1 MSSSKHLIKTLIKNP
16 TRIKSKYQA
25 KQLHAQFIRTQ
36 SLSHTSAA
44 IVISVYTNLKL
55 LHEALLLFQTLESPP
70 VLAWKSVIRCF
81 TDQSLFSRAL
91 ASFVEMRASGRCPDH
106 NVFPSVLKSCTMM
119 TDLRLGESVHG
130 CIVRLGMDCDLY
142 TGNALMNMYAK
153 LLGMGS
159 KISVGKVFDEMPH
172 RKFDSEEVDDNGKSS
187 HFDGSSGSYR
197 VATESVESVMS
208 CSEDLQAE
216 TCVGYYNGSRVNAL
230 STLPL
235 GIDSVRKVF
244 ELMPRKDVVSWNTI
258 IAGYAQSGMYEDAL
272 RMVREMG
279 SNDLKPDAFTLSS
292 VLPIFSENVDVT
304 KGKEIHGYAIRKG
317 IDADVYIGSSLVDMY
332 AKSARIEDSERVFF
346 HLSRRDSISWNS
358 LVAGYVQNGRYN
370 EALELFRQM
379 VTAKVRPGPVAFS
392 SVMPACAHLST
403 LHLGKQLHGY
413 VVRGGYSDN
422 IFIASALVDM
432 YSKCGNIKAAR
443 KIFDRMNVH
452 DEVSW
457 TAIIMGHA
465 LHGHGHE
472 AVSLFEEMKRQG
484 VKPNQVAFVAVLT
497 ACSHVGLVDEAWGY
511 FNSMTK
517 VYGLN
522 QELEHYA
529 AVADLLGRAGKLE
542 EAYDFISNMRV
553 EPTGSVWSNLL
564 SSCSVHKNLELA
576 EKVAEK
582 VFTIDSENMG
592 AYVLMC
598 NMYASNGKWKE
609 TAKLRLRMRK
619 KGMRKKPACS
629 WIELKDKTHGFVSG
643 DRSHPNTDRIN
654 EFLNSVMEQ
663 MEKEGYVADTSGV
676 LHDVDEEHKR
686 ELLFG
691 HSERL
696 AVAFGIIS
704 TEAGTTI
711 RVTKNIR
718 ICEDCHVAIK
728 YISKITERE
737 IIVRD
742 NSRFHHFN
750 HGSCSCG
757 DYW

>member
-1 MSSSKHLIKTLIKNP
+1 M
-16 TRIKSKYQA
+16 
-25 KQLHAQFIRTQ
+25 
-36 SLSHTSAA
+36 
-44 IVISVYTNLKL
+44 
-55 LHEALLLFQTLESPP
+55 
-70 VLAWKSVIRCF
+70 LAWKSVIRCF

-130 CIVRLGMDCDLY
+130 CIVRLGMDYDLY

-153 LLGMGS
+153 LLGMDS
-159 KISVGKVFDEMPH
+159 EYSVGKVFDGMPQ
-172 RKFDSEEVDDNGKSS
+172 RKSISEEEVDDNGKSS
-187 HFDGSSGSYR
+187 HFD
-197 VATESVESVMS
+197 TKSVEPVMS
-208 CSEDLQAE
+208 CEEDLEAE
-216 TCVGYYNGSRVNAL
+216 TVIAPRD
-230 STLPL
+230 LPL

-244 ELMPRKDVVSWNTI
+244 ESMPRKDVVSWNTI
-258 IAGYAQSGMYEDAL
+258 IAGYAQSGMYEVAL

-279 SNDLKPDAFTLSS
+279 SNDLSPDAFTLSS
-292 VLPIFSENVDVT
+292 VLPIFSEYVDVN
-304 KGKEIHGYAIRKG
+304 KGKEIHGYVIRKG

-332 AKSARIEDSERVFF
+332 AKSARIEDSERVFS
-346 HLSRRDSISWNS
+346 HLFRRDSISWNS

-370 EALELFRQM
+370 EALKLFREM

-392 SVMPACAHLST
+392 SVLPACAHLST

-413 VVRGGYSDN
+413 VLRGGCSDN

-432 YSKCGNIKAAR
+432 YSKCGNIQAAR

-472 AVSLFEEMKRQG
+472 AVSLFEEMKLQG
-484 VKPNQVAFVAVLT
+484 VKPNHVAFVAVLT

-511 FNSMTK
+511 FNSMSK

-522 QELEHYA
+522 HELEHYA

-553 EPTGSVWSNLL
+553 EPTGSVWSTLL

-582 VFTIDSENMG
+582 LFAVDSENMG

-598 NMYASNGKWKE
+598 NMYAANGRWKE
-609 TAKLRLRMRK
+609 MAKLRLRMK
-619 KGMRKKPACS
+619 KRGMRKKPACS
-629 WIELKDKTHGFVSG
+629 WIEVKNKTHGFVSG
-643 DRSHPNTDRIN
+643 DRSHPSMERIN
-654 EFLNSVMEQ
+654 EFLKAVLEQ
-663 MEKEGYVADTSGV
+663 MEREGYVADTSGV

-686 ELLFG
+686 ELLYG

-696 AVAFGIIS
+696 AVAFGIIN

-718 ICEDCHVAIK
+718 ICRDCHVAIK
-728 YISKITERE
+728 FISKITERE

-750 HGSCSCG
+750 NGSCSCG

>member
-1 MSSSKHLIKTLIKNP
+1 MSSSKTLIKTLIKNP
-16 TRIKSKYQA
+16 TRIRSKYQA
-25 KQLHAQFIRTQ
+25 KQLHAQFLRTQ
-36 SLSHTSAA
+36 SLSHTSAS
-44 IVISVYTNLKL
+44 IVISIYTNLKL
-55 LHEALLLFQTLESPP
+55 LHEALLLFHTLESPP

-130 CIVRLGMDCDLY
+130 CILRLGMDCDLY
-142 TGNALMNMYAK
+142 TCNALMNMYAK
-153 LLGMGS
+153 LLGMSS
-159 KISVGKVFDEMPH
+159 KISVGKVFDEMPQ
-172 RKFDSEEVDDNGKSS
+172 RNSI
-187 HFDGSSGSYR
+187 
-197 VATESVESVMS
+197 
-208 CSEDLQAE
+208 SED
-216 TCVGYYNGSRVNAL
+216 V
-230 STLPL
+230 

-258 IAGYAQSGMYEDAL
+258 IAGYAQSGMYENAL
-272 RMVREMG
+272 RLVREMG
-279 SNDLKPDAFTLSS
+279 SNDLSPDAFTLSS
-292 VLPIFSENVDVT
+292 VLPIFSEYVDVI
-304 KGKEIHGYAIRKG
+304 KGKEIHGYVIRKG

-332 AKSARIEDSERVFF
+332 AKSARIEDSERVFS
-346 HLSRRDSISWNS
+346 HLSCRDSISWNS

-370 EALELFRQM
+370 EAVRLFRQM
-379 VTAKVRPGPVAFS
+379 VNAKVRPGPVAFS
-392 SVMPACAHLST
+392 SVLPACAHLST
-403 LHLGKQLHGY
+403 LTLGKQLHGY
-413 VVRGGYSDN
+413 VLRGGYSDN

-443 KIFDRMNVH
+443 KIFDRMNLH

-465 LHGHGHE
+465 LHGHGRE
-472 AVSLFEEMKRQG
+472 AISLFEEMKLQG
-484 VKPNQVAFVAVLT
+484 VKPNHVAFVAVLT
-497 ACSHVGLVDEAWGY
+497 ACSHVGLVEEAWGY
-511 FNSMTK
+511 FNSMSK

-522 QELEHYA
+522 HELEHYA
-529 AVADLLGRAGKLE
+529 AVADLLGRAGRLE

-553 EPTGSVWSNLL
+553 EPTGSVWSTLL

-582 VFTIDSENMG
+582 IFAVDSDNMG

-598 NMYASNGKWKE
+598 NMYASNGRWKQM
-609 TAKLRLRMRK
+609 AKLRLRMRR

-629 WIELKDKTHGFVSG
+629 WIEFNNKTHGFVSG
-643 DRSHPNTDRIN
+643 DRSHPT
-654 EFLNSVMEQ
+654 VMEQ

-686 ELLFG
+686 ELLYG

-696 AVAFGIIS
+696 AVAFGIIN
-704 TEAGTTI
+704 TEPGTTI

-718 ICEDCHVAIK
+718 ICTDCHVAIK
-728 YISKITERE
+728 FISKITERE

-750 HGSCSCG
+750 RGSCSCG

>member
-1 MSSSKHLIKTLIKNP
+1 
-16 TRIKSKYQA
+16 
-25 KQLHAQFIRTQ
+25 
-36 SLSHTSAA
+36 
-44 IVISVYTNLKL
+44 
-55 LHEALLLFQTLESPP
+55 
-70 VLAWKSVIRCF
+70 
-81 TDQSLFSRAL
+81 
-91 ASFVEMRASGRCPDH
+91 MRASGRCPDH

-119 TDLRLGESVHG
+119 MDLRFGESVHG
-130 CIVRLGMDCDLY
+130 CVIRLGMDCDLY

-153 LLGMGS
+153 LLGLSSM
-159 KISVGKVFDEMPH
+159 ISVDKVFDEMPK
-172 RKFDSEEVDDNGKSS
+172 RTSNLDSC
-187 HFDGSSGSYR
+187 F
-197 VATESVESVMS
+197 VEPV
-208 CSEDLQAE
+208 
-216 TCVGYYNGSRVNAL
+216 VN
-230 STLPL
+230 SIRPL
-235 GIDSVRKVF
+235 GIDGVRKVF

-258 IAGYAQSGMYEDAL
+258 IVGYAQSGMYEDAL

-279 SNDLKPDAFTLSS
+279 RTDLKPDAFTLSS
-292 VLPIFSENVDVT
+292 VLPIFSEYVDVV
-304 KGKEIHGYAIRKG
+304 KGKEIHGYVIRKG
-317 IDADVYIGSSLVDMY
+317 IDVDVYIGSSLVDMY
-332 AKSARIEDSERVFF
+332 AKSGRIEDSERVFS
-346 HLSRRDSISWNS
+346 HLSCRDSISWNS

-370 EALELFRQM
+370 EALRLFREM
-379 VTAKVRPGPVAFS
+379 VAAKVRPGPVAFS
-392 SVMPACAHLST
+392 SVIPACAHLAT

-413 VVRGGYSDN
+413 VVRGGFGSN

-457 TAIIMGHA
+457 TAIIMGLA

-497 ACSHVGLVDEAWGY
+497 ACSHVGLVDEAWVY

-529 AVADLLGRAGKLE
+529 AVADVLGRAGKLE
-542 EAYDFISNMRV
+542 EAYNFISNMRV
-553 EPTGSVWSNLL
+553 EPTGSVWSTLL

-582 VFTIDSENMG
+582 IFAIESENMG

-598 NMYASNGKWKE
+598 NMYASNGRWKE
-609 TAKLRLRMRK
+609 MAKLRLRMRK

-629 WIELKDKTHGFVSG
+629 WIEVKNKTHGFVSG
-643 DRSHPNTDRIN
+643 DRSHPSMDRIN
-654 EFLNSVMEQ
+654 EFLKSVMEQ

-696 AVAFGIIS
+696 AIAFGIIN
-704 TEAGTTI
+704 TEPGTTI

-718 ICEDCHVAIK
+718 ICTDCHVAIK
-728 YISKITERE
+728 FISKITERE

-750 HGSCSCG
+750 RGSCSCG

>member
-1 MSSSKHLIKTLIKNP
+1 MSSSKALIKTLIKNP
-16 TRIKSKYQA
+16 TRIKTKHQA
-25 KQLHAQFIRTQ
+25 KQLHAQFLRTQ
-36 SLSHTSAA
+36 SLSHTSAS
-44 IVISVYTNLKL
+44 ILISIYTNLKL

-81 TDQSLFSRAL
+81 TDHSLFSRAL
-91 ASFVEMRASGRCPDH
+91 SSFVHMRASARCPDH

-119 TDLRLGESVHG
+119 SDLRFGESVHG
-130 CIVRLGMDCDLY
+130 YVVRLGLGCDLY
-142 TGNALMNMYAK
+142 TCNALMNLYAK
-153 LLGMGS
+153 LQGMGAR
-159 KISVGKVFDEMPH
+159 KVFDELPQ
-172 RKFDSEEVDDNGKSS
+172 RIDCDTVSS
-187 HFDGSSGSYR
+187 
-197 VATESVESVMS
+197 A
-208 CSEDLQAE
+208 
-216 TCVGYYNGSRVNAL
+216 
-230 STLPL
+230 LPL

-258 IAGYAQSGMYEDAL
+258 VAGYAQSGMCEDAL

-279 SNDLKPDAFTLSS
+279 SEDIKPDAFTLSS
-292 VLPIFSENVDVT
+292 VLPIFSEYVDV
-304 KGKEIHGYAIRKG
+304 KRGKEIHGYVIRKG

-332 AKSARIEDSERVFF
+332 AKSARIEDSERVFS
-346 HLSRRDSISWNS
+346 HLLRRDSISYNS
-358 LVAGYVQNGRYN
+358 LVAGYVQNGRYS
-370 EALELFRQM
+370 EALKLFRKM
-379 VTAKVRPGPVAFS
+379 VNAKVRPGPVAFS
-392 SVMPACAHLST
+392 SVLPACAHLST

-413 VVRGGYSDN
+413 VLRGGYSDN
-422 IFIASALVDM
+422 IFIDSALVDM

-443 KIFDRMNVH
+443 KVFDRMNVH

-472 AVSLFEEMKRQG
+472 AVSLFEEMKLQG
-484 VKPNQVAFVAVLT
+484 VKPNHVAFVAVLT

-511 FNSMTK
+511 FNSMTE

-522 QELEHYA
+522 PELEHYA

-542 EAYDFISNMRV
+542 EAYDFISKMRV
-553 EPTGSVWSNLL
+553 EPTGSVWSTLL

-582 VFTIDSENMG
+582 IFAVDSENMG

-598 NMYASNGKWKE
+598 NMYAANGRWKE
-609 TAKLRLRMRK
+609 MARLRLKMK
-619 KGMRKKPACS
+619 KLGMRKKPACS
-629 WIELKDKTHGFVSG
+629 WIEFKDKTHGFVSG
-643 DRSHPNTDRIN
+643 DRSHSSMERIN
-654 EFLNSVMEQ
+654 EFLEGVMEQ

-696 AVAFGIIS
+696 AIAFGIIN
-704 TEAGTTI
+704 TEPGTTI

-718 ICEDCHVAIK
+718 ICRDCHVAIK
-728 YISKITERE
+728 FISKITERE
-737 IIVRD
+737 IIIRD

-750 HGSCSCG
+750 RGSCSCG

>member
-1 MSSSKHLIKTLIKNP
+1 MSSSKTLIKTLIKNP
-16 TRIKSKYQA
+16 TRIKSKSQA

-36 SLSHTSAA
+36 SLSHTSAS
-44 IVISVYTNLKL
+44 IVISIYTNLKL
-55 LHEALLLFQTLESPP
+55 LHEALLLFKTLESPP

-91 ASFVEMRASGRCPDH
+91 ASFVELRASGRCPDH

-119 TDLRLGESVHG
+119 MDLRFGESVHG

-159 KISVGKVFDEMPH
+159 KISVGKVFDEMPQ
-172 RKFDSEEVDDNGKSS
+172 RKSNL
-187 HFDGSSGSYR
+187 GSCC
-197 VATESVESVMS
+197 VATESVNLE
-208 CSEDLQAE
+208 AE
-216 TCVGYYNGSRVNAL
+216 TCIM
-230 STLPL
+230 PL

-244 ELMPRKDVVSWNTI
+244 ELMPRKDVVSYNTV

-272 RMVREMG
+272 RMVREMET
-279 SNDLKPDAFTLSS
+279 SDLKPDAFTLSS
-292 VLPIFSENVDVT
+292 VLPIFSEYVDVL
-304 KGKEIHGYAIRKG
+304 KGKEIHGYVIRKG
-317 IDADVYIGSSLVDMY
+317 VDDDVYIGSSLVDMY
-332 AKSARIEDSERVFF
+332 AKSARIEDSERVFS
-346 HLSRRDSISWNS
+346 HLYRRDSISWNS

-370 EALELFRQM
+370 EALRLFRQM
-379 VTAKVRPGPVAFS
+379 VSAKVRPGAVAFS
-392 SVMPACAHLST
+392 SVIPACAHLAT

-413 VVRGGYSDN
+413 VLRGGFGSN

-432 YSKCGNIKAAR
+432 YSKCGNIQAAR
-443 KIFDRMNVH
+443 KIFDRMNLH

-529 AVADLLGRAGKLE
+529 AVADLLGRAGKLQ
-542 EAYDFISNMRV
+542 EAYDFISKMHV
-553 EPTGSVWSNLL
+553 EQTGSVWSTLL

-582 VFTIDSENMG
+582 IFTIDSENMG

-598 NMYASNGKWKE
+598 NMYASNGRWKE
-609 TAKLRLRMRK
+609 MAKLRLRMRK
-619 KGMRKKPACS
+619 KGLRKKPACS
-629 WIELKDKTHGFVSG
+629 WIEMKNKTHGFVSG
-643 DRSHPNTDRIN
+643 DRSHPSMDRIN
-654 EFLNSVMEQ
+654 EFLKAVMEQ

-696 AVAFGIIS
+696 AVAFGIIN
-704 TEAGTTI
+704 TEPGTTI

-718 ICEDCHVAIK
+718 ICMDCHVAIK
-728 YISKITERE
+728 FISKITERE

-750 HGSCSCG
+750 RGSCSCG

>member
-1 MSSSKHLIKTLIKNP
+1 MSSSKTLIKTLIKNP
-16 TRIKSKYQA
+16 TRIRSKYQA
-25 KQLHAQFIRTQ
+25 KQLHAQFLRTQ
-36 SLSHTSAA
+36 SLSHTSAS
-44 IVISVYTNLKL
+44 IVISIYTNLKL
-55 LHEALLLFQTLESPP
+55 LHEALLLFHTLESPP

-130 CIVRLGMDCDLY
+130 CILRLGMDCDLY
-142 TGNALMNMYAK
+142 TCNALMNMYAK
-153 LLGMGS
+153 LLGMSS
-159 KISVGKVFDEMPH
+159 KISVGKVFDEMPQ
-172 RKFDSEEVDDNGKSS
+172 RNSISEDVGDNGKSS
-187 HFDGSSGSYR
+187 NFQ
-197 VATESVESVMS
+197 S
-208 CSEDLQAE
+208 CSEDLEVE
-216 TCVGYYNGSRVNAL
+216 TCVNGSSVNAP
-230 STLPL
+230 SSLPS

-258 IAGYAQSGMYEDAL
+258 IAGYAQSGMYENAL
-272 RMVREMG
+272 RLVREMG
-279 SNDLKPDAFTLSS
+279 SNDLSPDAFTLSS
-292 VLPIFSENVDVT
+292 VLPIFSEYVDVI
-304 KGKEIHGYAIRKG
+304 KGKEIHGYVIRKG

-332 AKSARIEDSERVFF
+332 AKSARIEDSERVFS
-346 HLSRRDSISWNS
+346 HLSCRDSISWNS

-370 EALELFRQM
+370 EAVRLFRQM
-379 VTAKVRPGPVAFS
+379 VNAKVRPGPVAFS
-392 SVMPACAHLST
+392 SVLPACAHLST
-403 LHLGKQLHGY
+403 LTLGKQLHGY
-413 VVRGGYSDN
+413 VLRGGYSDN

-443 KIFDRMNVH
+443 KIFDRMNLH

-465 LHGHGHE
+465 LHGHGRE
-472 AVSLFEEMKRQG
+472 AISLFEEMKLQG
-484 VKPNQVAFVAVLT
+484 VKPNHVAFVAVLT
-497 ACSHVGLVDEAWGY
+497 ACSHVGLVEEAWGY
-511 FNSMTK
+511 FNSMSK

-522 QELEHYA
+522 HELEHYA
-529 AVADLLGRAGKLE
+529 AVADLLGRAGRLE

-553 EPTGSVWSNLL
+553 EPTGSVWSTLL

-582 VFTIDSENMG
+582 IFAVDSDNMG

-598 NMYASNGKWKE
+598 NMYASNGRWKQM
-609 TAKLRLRMRK
+609 AKLRLRMRR

-629 WIELKDKTHGFVSG
+629 WIEFNNKTHGFVSG
-643 DRSHPNTDRIN
+643 DRSHPSMDRIN
-654 EFLNSVMEQ
+654 EFLEAVMEQ

-686 ELLFG
+686 ELLYG

-696 AVAFGIIS
+696 AVAFGIIN
-704 TEAGTTI
+704 TEPGTTI

-718 ICEDCHVAIK
+718 ICTDCHVAIK
-728 YISKITERE
+728 FISKITERE

-750 HGSCSCG
+750 RGSCSCG

>member
-1 MSSSKHLIKTLIKNP
+1 MSSSSKTLIKTLIENP
-16 TRIKSKYQA
+16 ARIRSKYQA
-25 KQLHAQFIRTQ
+25 KQLHAQLIRTH
-36 SLSHTSAA
+36 SLSHTSAS
-44 IVISVYTNLKL
+44 IVISIYTNLKL
-55 LHEALLLFQTLESPP
+55 LHEALLLFRTLESPP

-91 ASFVEMRASGRCPDH
+91 TSFVEMRASGRCPDH

-119 TDLRLGESVHG
+119 ADLRLGESVHG

-153 LLGMGS
+153 LLGMDS
-159 KISVGKVFDEMPH
+159 KFSVDKVFDEMPQ
-172 RKFDSEEVDDNGKSS
+172 RKSFSEEDGKSS
-187 HFDGSSGSYR
+187 HFDTSS
-197 VATESVESVMS
+197 VDPVMS
-208 CSEDLQAE
+208 CSEVIEAE
-216 TCVGYYNGSRVNAL
+216 TVIAASN
-230 STLPL
+230 LPL

-258 IAGYAQSGMYEDAL
+258 VAGYAQSGMYEDAL

-279 SNDLKPDAFTLSS
+279 SNELSPDAFTLSS
-292 VLPIFSENVDVT
+292 VLPIFSGYVDVN
-304 KGKEIHGYAIRKG
+304 KGKEIHGYVIRKR

-332 AKSARIEDSERVFF
+332 AKSARIEDSERVFS

-370 EALELFRQM
+370 EALKLFREM
-379 VTAKVRPGPVAFS
+379 VSAKVRPGPVAFS
-392 SVMPACAHLST
+392 SVLPACAHLAT

-413 VVRGGYSDN
+413 VLRGGCSDN
-422 IFIASALVDM
+422 MFIASALVDM

-465 LHGHGHE
+465 LHGHGDE
-472 AVSLFEEMKRQG
+472 AVSLFEEMKLQG
-484 VKPNQVAFVAVLT
+484 VRPNRVAFVAVLT

-511 FNSMTK
+511 FNSMSE
-517 VYGLN
+517 VYGLEH
-522 QELEHYA
+522 ELEHYA

-542 EAYDFISNMRV
+542 EAFDFVSNMRV
-553 EPTGSVWSNLL
+553 VEPMGSVWSTLL

-582 VFTIDSENMG
+582 LFAVDSENMG

-598 NMYASNGKWKE
+598 NMYAANGRWKE
-609 TAKLRLRMRK
+609 MAKLRLRMK
-619 KGMRKKPACS
+619 KRGMRKKPACS
-629 WIELKDKTHGFVSG
+629 WIEVKSKTHGFVSG
-643 DRSHPNTDRIN
+643 DRSHPSMERIN
-654 EFLNSVMEQ
+654 EFLKAVLEQ
-663 MEKEGYVADTSGV
+663 MEREGYVADTSGV

-686 ELLFG
+686 ELLYG

-696 AVAFGIIS
+696 AVAFGIIN

-718 ICEDCHVAIK
+718 ICRDCHVAIK
-728 YISKITERE
+728 FISKITERE

-750 HGSCSCG
+750 NGSCSCG

>member
-1 MSSSKHLIKTLIKNP
+1 MSSSKTLIRTLIKNP
-16 TRIKSKYQA
+16 TRIKSKSQA

-36 SLSHTSAA
+36 SLSHTSAS
-44 IVISVYTNLKL
+44 IIISIYTNLKL
-55 LHEALLLFQTLESPP
+55 LHEALLLFKTLESPP

-81 TDQSLFSRAL
+81 TDQSLFFRAL

-119 TDLRLGESVHG
+119 TDLRFGESVHG

-153 LLGMGS
+153 LLGMSS
-159 KISVGKVFDEMPH
+159 KISVGKVFDEMPQ
-172 RKFDSEEVDDNGKSS
+172 RTSCDDLK
-187 HFDGSSGSYR
+187 D
-197 VATESVESVMS
+197 
-208 CSEDLQAE
+208 E
-216 TCVGYYNGSRVNAL
+216 TCIM
-230 STLPL
+230 PL
-235 GIDSVRKVF
+235 GMDSVRKVF
-244 ELMPRKDVVSWNTI
+244 EVLPRKDVVSYNTI
-258 IAGYAQSGMYEDAL
+258 IAGYAQSGMYEDGL

-279 SNDLKPDAFTLSS
+279 TTDLKPDAFTLST
-292 VLPIFSENVDVT
+292 VLPIFSEYVDVI

-317 IDADVYIGSSLVDMY
+317 IDSDVYFGSSLVDMY
-332 AKSARIEDSERVFF
+332 AKSARIEDSERVFSR
-346 HLSRRDSISWNS
+346 LSRRDSISWNS

-370 EALELFRQM
+370 EALRLFRQM
-379 VTAKVRPGPVAFS
+379 VMKKVRPGPVAFS
-392 SVMPACAHLST
+392 SVIPACAHLAT

-413 VVRGGYSDN
+413 VLRGGFGSN
-422 IFIASALVDM
+422 IFISSALVDM
-432 YSKCGNIKAAR
+432 YSKCGNINAAR

-457 TAIIMGHA
+457 TAIIMGYA
-465 LHGHGHE
+465 LHGYGHE
-472 AVSLFEEMKRQG
+472 AVSLFEEMKQQG
-484 VKPNQVAFVAVLT
+484 VKPNHVAFVAVLT

-522 QELEHYA
+522 HELEHYA

-542 EAYDFISNMRV
+542 EAYEFISKMRV
-553 EPTGSVWSNLL
+553 ESTGSVWSTLL

-582 VFTIDSENMG
+582 VFAIDSENMG

-598 NMYASNGKWKE
+598 NMYASNGRWKE
-609 TAKLRLRMRK
+609 MAKLRLRMRK
-619 KGMRKKPACS
+619 KGLRKKPACS
-629 WIELKDKTHGFVSG
+629 WIEVKNKTHGFVSG
-643 DRSHPNTDRIN
+643 DRSHPSMDRIN
-654 EFLNSVMEQ
+654 EFLDGVMEQ

-676 LHDVDEEHKR
+676 LHDVDDEHKR

-696 AVAFGIIS
+696 AVAFGIIN
-704 TEAGTTI
+704 TEPGTTI

-718 ICEDCHVAIK
+718 ICKDCHVAIK

-750 HGSCSCG
+750 RGNCSCG

>member
-1 MSSSKHLIKTLIKNP
+1 MSSSKALIKTLIKNP
-16 TRIKSKYQA
+16 TRIKSKSQA

-36 SLSHTSAA
+36 SLSHTSAS
-44 IVISVYTNLKL
+44 IVISIYTNLKL
-55 LHEALLLFQTLESPP
+55 LHEALLLFKTLESPP

-119 TDLRLGESVHG
+119 MDLRFGESVHG

-159 KISVGKVFDEMPH
+159 KISVGKVFDEMPQ
-172 RKFDSEEVDDNGKSS
+172 RTSNFGD
-187 HFDGSSGSYR
+187 
-197 VATESVESVMS
+197 
-208 CSEDLQAE
+208 EDLKAE
-216 TCVGYYNGSRVNAL
+216 TCIM
-230 STLPL
+230 PL

-244 ELMPRKDVVSWNTI
+244 ELMPRKDVVSYNTV

-279 SNDLKPDAFTLSS
+279 TSDLKPDAFTLSS
-292 VLPIFSENVDVT
+292 VLPIFSEYVDVL
-304 KGKEIHGYAIRKG
+304 KGKEIHGYVIRKG
-317 IDADVYIGSSLVDMY
+317 IDSDVYIGSSLVDMY
-332 AKSARIEDSERVFF
+332 AKSARIEDSERVFS
-346 HLSRRDSISWNS
+346 HLYRRDSISWNS

-370 EALELFRQM
+370 EALRLFRQM
-379 VTAKVRPGPVAFS
+379 VSAKVRPGAVAFS
-392 SVMPACAHLST
+392 SVIPACAHLAT

-413 VVRGGYSDN
+413 VLRGGFGRN

-432 YSKCGNIKAAR
+432 YSKCGNIQAAR
-443 KIFDRMNVH
+443 KIFDRMNLH

-542 EAYDFISNMRV
+542 EAYDFISKMRV
-553 EPTGSVWSNLL
+553 EPTGSVWSTLL

-582 VFTIDSENMG
+582 IFTIDSENMG

-598 NMYASNGKWKE
+598 NMYASNGRWKE
-609 TAKLRLRMRK
+609 MAKLRLRVRK
-619 KGMRKKPACS
+619 KGLRKKPACS
-629 WIELKDKTHGFVSG
+629 WIEMKNKTHGFVSG
-643 DRSHPNTDRIN
+643 DRSHPSMDRIN
-654 EFLNSVMEQ
+654 KFLKAVMEQ

-696 AVAFGIIS
+696 AVAFGIIN
-704 TEAGTTI
+704 TEPGTTI

-718 ICEDCHVAIK
+718 ICTDCHVAIK
-728 YISKITERE
+728 FISKITERE

-750 HGSCSCG
+750 RGSCSCG

>member
-1 MSSSKHLIKTLIKNP
+1 MSSSKTLIRTLIQNP
-16 TRIKSKYQA
+16 TRIKSKSQA

-36 SLSHTSAA
+36 SLSHTSAS
-44 IVISVYTNLKL
+44 IVISIYTNLKL
-55 LHEALLLFQTLESPP
+55 LHEALLLFKTLESPP

-119 TDLRLGESVHG
+119 MDLRLGESVHG

-159 KISVGKVFDEMPH
+159 KISVGKVFDEMPQ
-172 RKFDSEEVDDNGKSS
+172 RMSRL
-187 HFDGSSGSYR
+187 GSCC
-197 VATESVESVMS
+197 VATESVEPVMN
-208 CSEDLQAE
+208 CDEDLEAE
-216 TCVGYYNGSRVNAL
+216 TC
-230 STLPL
+230 TMPL

-244 ELMPRKDVVSWNTI
+244 EVIPRKDVVSYNTI

-272 RMVREMG
+272 RLVREMG
-279 SNDLKPDAFTLSS
+279 TTDIKPDAFTLSS
-292 VLPIFSENVDVT
+292 VLPIFSEYVDVI

-332 AKSARIEDSERVFF
+332 AKSARIEDSERVFS
-346 HLSRRDSISWNS
+346 HLARRDSISWNS

-370 EALELFRQM
+370 EALRLFRQM
-379 VTAKVRPGPVAFS
+379 VTTKVRPGPVAFS
-392 SVMPACAHLST
+392 SVIPACAHLAT
-403 LHLGKQLHGY
+403 LRLGKQLHGY
-413 VVRGGYSDN
+413 VLRGGFGSN
-422 IFIASALVDM
+422 IFISSSLVDM
-432 YSKCGNIKAAR
+432 YSKCGNINAAR

-457 TAIIMGHA
+457 TAIIMGYA

-472 AVSLFEEMKRQG
+472 AVSLFEEMKEQG
-484 VKPNQVAFVAVLT
+484 VKPNKVAFVAVLT

-542 EAYDFISNMRV
+542 EAYDFISKMRV
-553 EPTGSVWSNLL
+553 EPTGSVWSTLL

-576 EKVAEK
+576 EKVSEK
-582 VFTIDSENMG
+582 IFSIDSENMG

-598 NMYASNGKWKE
+598 NMYASNGRWKE
-609 TAKLRLRMRK
+609 MAKLRLKMRK
-619 KGMRKKPACS
+619 KGLRKKPACS
-629 WIELKDKTHGFVSG
+629 WIELKNKTHGFVSG
-643 DRSHPNTDRIN
+643 DRSHPNMDRIN
-654 EFLNSVMEQ
+654 EFLKPVMEQ

-696 AVAFGIIS
+696 AVAFGIIN
-704 TEAGTTI
+704 TEPGTTI

-718 ICEDCHVAIK
+718 ICRDCHVAIK
-728 YISKITERE
+728 FISKITERE

-750 HGSCSCG
+750 RGSCSCL

>member
-1 MSSSKHLIKTLIKNP
+1 MSSSKTLIKTLIKNP
-16 TRIKSKYQA
+16 TRIKSKSQA

-36 SLSHTSAA
+36 SLSHTSAS
-44 IVISVYTNLKL
+44 IVISIYTNLKL
-55 LHEALLLFQTLESPP
+55 LHEALLLFKTLESPP

-119 TDLRLGESVHG
+119 MDLRFGESVHG

-159 KISVGKVFDEMPH
+159 KISVGKVFDEMPQ
-172 RKFDSEEVDDNGKSS
+172 RTSN
-187 HFDGSSGSYR
+187 SGD
-197 VATESVESVMS
+197 
-208 CSEDLQAE
+208 EDLKAE
-216 TCVGYYNGSRVNAL
+216 TCIM
-230 STLPL
+230 PL

-244 ELMPRKDVVSWNTI
+244 EVMPRKDVVSYNTI

-272 RMVREMG
+272 RMVGEMG
-279 SNDLKPDAFTLSS
+279 TSDLKPDAFTLSS
-292 VLPIFSENVDVT
+292 VLPIFSEYVDVI
-304 KGKEIHGYAIRKG
+304 KGKEIHGYVIRKG

-332 AKSARIEDSERVFF
+332 AKSARIEDSERVFS
-346 HLSRRDSISWNS
+346 HLYRRDSISWNS

-370 EALELFRQM
+370 EALSLFRQM
-379 VTAKVRPGPVAFS
+379 VAAKARPGAVAFS
-392 SVMPACAHLST
+392 SVIPACAHLAT

-413 VVRGGYSDN
+413 VLRGGFGSN

-432 YSKCGNIKAAR
+432 YSKCGNIQAAR
-443 KIFDRMNVH
+443 KIFDRMNLH

-484 VKPNQVAFVAVLT
+484 VEPNQVAFVAVLT

-511 FNSMTK
+511 FNSMAK

-542 EAYDFISNMRV
+542 EAYDFISKMRV
-553 EPTGSVWSNLL
+553 EPTGSVWSTLL

-582 VFTIDSENMG
+582 IFTIDSENMG

-598 NMYASNGKWKE
+598 NMYASNGRWKE
-609 TAKLRLRMRK
+609 MAKLRLRMRK
-619 KGMRKKPACS
+619 KGLRKKPACS
-629 WIELKDKTHGFVSG
+629 WIEMKNKTHGFVSG
-643 DRSHPNTDRIN
+643 DRSHPNMDRIN
-654 EFLNSVMEQ
+654 EFLKAVMEQ
-663 MEKEGYVADTSGV
+663 MEKEGYIADTSGV

-696 AVAFGIIS
+696 AVAFGIIN
-704 TEAGTTI
+704 TEPGTTI

-718 ICEDCHVAIK
+718 ICTDCHVAIK
-728 YISKITERE
+728 FISKITERE

-750 HGSCSCG
+750 RGSCSCG